1 MAHNVSGSTYK
12 FQKAY
17 PEYFKELSDK
27 EKEFA
32 EFFVAMMN
40 TTAQECTLTFSG
52 GAATMLNGGRSP
64 SRVSPNSPK
73 RARSRKRAST
83 LCSAKRGMI
92 RALSTSSLQRSER
105 IFRNR
110 PFRSA
115 GGLFFCPSRPVD
127 IPAFGD
133 NFFHNVEISV
143 DNSPLSP
150 IFVNF
155 RAAPFPLPAHTQY
168 FYPHS
173 PHYSTSFHTPC
184 PHAFHI
190 PLSPENPSGP
200 LFSARFVPFTP
211 HFPHPR
217 PLFHNSTATITT
229 IIIYSIIY
237 KKYLLWARSL
247 SPQKAQTLQTPLIRA
262 NPPYF
267 LPANRLS

>member
-1 MAHNVSGSTYK
+1 M
-12 FQKAY
+12 
-17 PEYFKELSDK
+17 
-27 EKEFA
+27 
-32 EFFVAMMN
+32 
-40 TTAQECTLTFSG
+40 
-52 GAATMLNGGRSP
+52 
-64 SRVSPNSPK
+64 
-73 RARSRKRAST
+73 
-83 LCSAKRGMI
+83 CSAKRGMI
-92 RALSTSSLQRSER
+92 RALSTSSLQRSEQ
-105 IFRNR
+105 IFPNR

-155 RAAPFPLPAHTQY
+155 RAPLLPPPARTQH

-173 PHYSTSFHTPC
+173 PHFSTSFHTPC

-190 PLSPENPSGP
+190 PLSPENPPGP
-200 LFSARFVPFTP
+200 LFSARFMPFKP

-237 KKYLLWARSL
+237 KKYLLRAKSL
-247 SPQKAQTLQTPLIRA
+247 SPQKDQTPRSPLFRA

-267 LPANRLS
+267 LLANCLS